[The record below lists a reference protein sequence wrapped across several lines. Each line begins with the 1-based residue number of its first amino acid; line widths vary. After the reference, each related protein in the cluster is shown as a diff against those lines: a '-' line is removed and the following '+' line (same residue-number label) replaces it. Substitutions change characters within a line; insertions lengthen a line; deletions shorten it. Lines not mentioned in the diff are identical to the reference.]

1 MTEIDKLIEAD
12 QTNCQQSIKL
22 FNQFDPLL
30 VISFDDAA
38 NLFNAFSRSF
48 SHGATDDDT
57 QHSISKLAKEGG
69 LTESEIREVLNGKK
83 LSSMNDDL
91 FEKII
96 SNRNEYYSRRSR
108 GLLLL
113 QAYRSFMYAATDIRR
128 LRVGTAF
135 GFMRLEIEAVALMSL
150 FQVNTKLAYAWFH
163 LKGDRQGRDFYNKTK
178 KGVLEFCNSYELTG
192 EWNLASSSSQHSR
205 FIGLVDGLSI
215 SSSSQFER
223 YTDNFSLAFQDFDP
237 EKPEQLIVRA
247 LYILR
252 TQAKLLLPL
261 QLALPEVSDPLL
273 LETRTPKF
281 IKNIGLL
288 YDKFQKEFPEFIES
302 IEINTKPMNA

>member
-12 QTNCQQSIKL
+12 QKNCQQSIKL

-30 VISFDDAA
+30 VTLFDDAA
-38 NLFNAFSRSF
+38 NLFNVFSRSF

-57 QHSISKLAKEGG
+57 QHSFSKLAKEGG
-69 LTESEIREVLNGKK
+69 LTESEIVEVLNGKK

-96 SNRNEYYSRRSR
+96 SNRNEYYGRRSR

-163 LKGDRQGRDFYNKTK
+163 LKGDRQGRDFNNKTK
-178 KGVLEFCNSYELTG
+178 KDVLKFCDRYELTG

-205 FIGLVDGLSI
+205 LIGLVDGLTI

-237 EKPEQLIVRA
+237 EKPEQLLVRA

-288 YDKFQKEFPEFIES
+288 YDKFQRQFPEFLES
-302 IEINTKPMNA
+302 IEINTKPTNA